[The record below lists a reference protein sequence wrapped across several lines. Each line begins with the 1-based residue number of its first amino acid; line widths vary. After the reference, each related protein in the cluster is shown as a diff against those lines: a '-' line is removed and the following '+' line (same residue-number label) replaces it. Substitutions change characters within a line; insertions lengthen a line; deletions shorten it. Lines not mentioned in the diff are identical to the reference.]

1 MDRDIIGKT
10 EWERWDLPLARVN
23 KLQGI
28 LVKNKCKLVTM
39 NLIKIQLHLL
49 KYRVQIKK
57 VVNHSIF
64 NFAHNLLYL
73 KIGPNTRETMMMR
86 VNRQK
91 RKNENG

>member
-10 EWERWDLPLARVN
+10 EWERWDLPLACVN
-23 KLQGI
+23 KLQEI

-57 VVNHSIF
+57 VVNYSIF
-64 NFAHNLLYL
+64 NIAHNLLYL

-86 VNRQK
+86 VKRQK
-91 RKNENG
+91 RKK